1 MDLFGDVL
9 YDLYGSTEIGWTAI
23 ASPEAM
29 RAKPKTIGKPVR
41 GIEVAVFDKDGN
53 WCKAGDT
60 GELYVKSD
68 ILFEGYTSGESK
80 DVREGYM
87 SIGDLGHFDDD
98 GYLYIDGRADDMVV
112 IGGENVYPIEVE
124 ELIESLDGVD
134 EAAVLGI
141 EDEEFGEVLA
151 AFVVGSA
158 SEQDI
163 ANACKAEL
171 ASYKVPRRIEKID
184 ELPRTSTGKVVK
196 RRLIEPLDGAE
207 LLDD

>member
-1 MDLFGDVL
+1 
-9 YDLYGSTEIGWTAI
+9 
-23 ASPEAM
+23 
-29 RAKPKTIGKPVR
+29 
-41 GIEVAVFDKDGN
+41 
-53 WCKAGDT
+53 
-60 GELYVKSD
+60 
-68 ILFEGYTSGESK
+68 
-80 DVREGYM
+80 
-87 SIGDLGHFDDD
+87 
-98 GYLYIDGRADDMVV
+98 MVV

-124 ELIESLDGVD
+124 ELIESLDGVE

-171 ASYKVPRRIEKID
+171 ASYKVPRRIEKVD

-207 LLDD
+207 PLDD